1 MNLRKGLTA
10 FTPNEFPLLI
20 GALEDSRKK
29 LGFCPCGYVLM
40 PDHWH
45 ALIAV
50 HPPLTISRAVQDI
63 KWISA
68 NRIDR
73 SRHRSGPLWQ
83 CKFWDRFVRHERE
96 FGQRLAY
103 MHLNPVKKNLV
114 THPEDWVWSSY
125 NNFALDKALVAQC
138 PIRIDYVDLPTP

>member
-1 MNLRKGLTA
+1 
-10 FTPNEFPLLI
+10 
-20 GALEDSRKK
+20 
-29 LGFCPCGYVLM
+29 M

-68 NRIDR
+68 NRINR

-83 CKFWDRFVRHERE
+83 RQFWDRFVRHERE